1 MRRPH
6 PRPALPCGHPPGEDG
21 KRIRSA
27 DRAPVVG
34 VERLAIQTEARAAK
48 LHHSLLAVL
57 Q

>member
-1 MRRPH
+1 MRRPQ
-6 PRPALPCGHPPGEDG
+6 PRPALPCGHPPREDG

-48 LHHSLLAVL
+48 LHQSLLAVL